1 MNGIQYY
8 HFHQQAPHVFLPAKL
23 QSLTAGPA
31 CPQPIHDALRT
42 QSPIPLAK
50 STPWPQSLG
59 ANDVEVLATAKAKKT
74 HVKSADWTEEE
85 TNELLEAWAPKF
97 SKLRGA
103 SQREKIKIW
112 NEIYS
117 LYKER
122 CPESQRTLQQVK
134 KRQQNLDNEYKQL
147 KQRTLST
154 GEAGIKKIKEG
165 FPYFDIFD
173 DVMGQRDSID
183 PSKMAI
189 EGSSTFTS
197 EPSTSAVNDASQNE
211 SVNVS
216 LDETETPNDVTEVQK
231 SGEKRKAE
239 KDKQEKSGRKGKR
252 RRRDQVPESTQ
263 DWQSS
268 FMEMWEKSMEQ
279 DNARFERSAEM
290 FRDAQSRQM
299 EQTNAILAGFKDIF
313 KDLVSK

>member
-1 MNGIQYY
+1 MNGIQYWPFPSTSATFY
-8 HFHQQAPHVFLPAKL
+8 RPAEQQSLPA
-23 QSLTAGPA
+23 SPAG
-31 CPQPIHDALRT
+31 PQPIHGPLRT
-42 QSPIPLAK
+42 QSPIPLAR
-50 STPWPQSLG
+50 STPSPQSSG
-59 ANDVEVLATAKAKKT
+59 ASDVEVLATASAKTKKPC
-74 HVKSADWTEEE
+74 VKSADWTEEE
-85 TNELLEAWAPKF
+85 THELLDVWAPKF

-112 NEIYS
+112 NDIYS

-147 KQRTLST
+147 KQRTRST

-173 DVMGQRDSID
+173 EVMGHRDSID

-197 EPSTSAVNDASQNE
+197 ESSVNDTLHNE

-216 LDETETPNDVTEVQK
+216 LDESEPADDVTGVQK
-231 SGEKRKAE
+231 SSEKRKAE
-239 KDKQEKSGRKGKR
+239 KEQEKSGRKGKR
-252 RRRDQVPESTQ
+252 RRRDISENTTQ

-290 FRDAQSRQM
+290 FHDAQNRQM